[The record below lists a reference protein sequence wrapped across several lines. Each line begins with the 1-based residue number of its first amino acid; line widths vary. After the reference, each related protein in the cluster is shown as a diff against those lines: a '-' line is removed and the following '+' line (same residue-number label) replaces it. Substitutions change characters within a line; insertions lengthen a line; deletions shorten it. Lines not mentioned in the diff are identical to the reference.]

1 MIFAVVHS
9 ACLGPLLGDTVHIY
23 IGSVLL
29 DTVYFKICA
38 AGHSVYVGSV
48 LWATAPIYCRICGV
62 CNSACLG
69 SVLCLLRICVVG
81 LGAYLGSV
89 LLTKVP
95 I

>member
-1 MIFAVVHS
+1 MIHS
-9 ACLGPLLGDTVHIY
+9 ACLGPLLADTVH
-23 IGSVLL
+23 
-29 DTVYFKICA
+29 FKICA
-38 AGHSVYVGSV
+38 AGHSVYVESV

-69 SVLCLLRICVVG
+69 SVLCFLRICVVG
-81 LGAYLGSV
+81 HGAYLGSV